1 MNVAREQIY
10 SALFALLQS
19 AANFKTV
26 GRVWVPSNKLDPP
39 QLPALFMVENS
50 EHAVQTAPG
59 RPAKWLLDVDVMIY
73 AHNEGESQPAG
84 AENYVPATALNN
96 LLDAVENALT
106 PAAATN
112 VQSLGGLVHHC
123 WIEGKIEKDAALQGA
138 NSVAVVP
145 VRMLT
150 TG

>member
-10 SALFALLQS
+10 SALFTLLQG

-39 QLPALFMVENS
+39 QLPALFMVENN
-50 EHAVQTAPG
+50 EHATHSAPG
-59 RPAKWLLDVDVMIY
+59 RPAKWLLDVDVVIY
-73 AHNEGESQPAG
+73 ARNEGESQAPG

-96 LLDAVENALT
+96 LLDAVESAIAPPVST
-106 PAAATN
+106 S
-112 VQSLGGLVHHC
+112 VQTLGGLVQHC

-138 NSVAVVP
+138 NSLAVIP
-145 VRMLT
+145 IKILT

>member
-39 QLPALFMVENS
+39 QLPALFMVENN
-50 EHAVQTAPG
+50 EHAMQTAPG
-59 RPAKWLLDVDVMIY
+59 RPAKWMLDVDVVIY
-73 AHNEGESQPAG
+73 ARNEGESQAPG
-84 AENYVPATALNN
+84 AESYVRATAPNN
-96 LLDAVENALT
+96 LLDAVESALA
-106 PAAATN
+106 PVAAAN
-112 VQSLGGLVHHC
+112 VQSLGGLVQHC

-145 VRMLT
+145 VRILT

>member
-39 QLPALFMVENS
+39 QLPALFMVENN
-50 EHAVQTAPG
+50 EHAMQTAPG
-59 RPAKWLLDVDVMIY
+59 RPAKWMLDVDVVIY
-73 AHNEGESQPAG
+73 ARNEGESQAPG
-84 AENYVPATALNN
+84 AESYVRATALNN
-96 LLDAVENALT
+96 LLDAVESALA
-106 PAAATN
+106 PVAATN
-112 VQSLGGLVHHC
+112 VQSLGGLVQHC

-145 VRMLT
+145 VRILT